1 MLTGGPNPSYNVSRS
16 IQQRYS
22 YLVSHAS
29 HNYQHTD
36 NGLMIAKKE
45 IIINNET
52 IWKRKRQRN
61 YPSWYHMYWKVNV
74 NTREFKRR
82 STYRHTMQASRT
94 LALELQFA
102 FRIRTW
108 WDFLNSPSECVSSNV
123 LRTFTQNNQVLLHCY
138 TVLMKLCPWGRY
150 RQLNSVLYPNN
161 YHILKSSKIVFNRLV
176 LK

>member
-1 MLTGGPNPSYNVSRS
+1 VEEITSPFTPLQVVNHMLTGGPNPSYNVSRS

-82 STYRHTMQASRT
+82 STYRHTMQASKD
-94 LALELQFA
+94 A
-102 FRIRTW
+102 RTW
-108 WDFLNSPSECVSSNV
+108 TSVCFPYTNVVGFFKQSIWMCFLQRIKDF
-123 LRTFTQNNQVLLHCY
+123 H
-138 TVLMKLCPWGRY
+138 
-150 RQLNSVLYPNN
+150 
-161 YHILKSSKIVFNRLV
+161 SK
-176 LK
+176 